1 MDTGLRLTDLAEG
14 VPHRVSAGAIGAFL
28 LRRGDQVVG
37 MSSYCTHLPC
47 ELEWVPRQRVLNCPC
62 HNSAFDLNGESV
74 GKVYK
79 WPTLPA
85 VNVRV
90 TGGVVEVLG
99 TA

>member
-1 MDTGLRLTDLAEG
+1 M
-14 VPHRVSAGAIGAFL
+14 
-28 LRRGDQVVG
+28 RRGNLVVA
-37 MSSYCTHLPC
+37 MSAYCTHLPC
-47 ELEWVPRQRVLNCPC
+47 ELEWVPGQRVLNCPC
-62 HNSAFDLNGESV
+62 HNSAFDLNGESM

-90 TGGVVEVLG
+90 TEGVVEVLG